1 VKTLNGFL
9 ILILTATAV
18 AALPAGDYHLIKQ
31 VPLGGQ
37 GRGDYLTLDEASRHL
52 YISHQTEIDVVD
64 ADSYASMGKIPAQG
78 AHGIAL
84 AEQWNHGFSTNG
96 KSNTV
101 TMFDLKTL
109 KVLKQIPAGQ
119 GPDAIIYDPAT
130 HRVFA
135 FNGDGNTS
143 TVIEAAD
150 GKVVGTVDLGGGPE
164 FAAADGQGYVFNN
177 LEDQS
182 QLVKIDARNLKAEA
196 HWPLAPCQK
205 PSSMA
210 MDQPHR
216 RLFIGC
222 RSRVMAV
229 VNADTG
235 HVILT
240 LPIGDHVD
248 ATAFDPATGLI
259 FNSNGDG
266 TVTVIHEDSP
276 DTYSVFQTVKTQP
289 GAKTCALDLK
299 TQRLFLSTDVNG
311 KFTLLVVGR

>member
-1 VKTLNGFL
+1 VKIFCGFL
-9 ILILTATAV
+9 VLFLTAATIGAR
-18 AALPAGDYHLIKQ
+18 PAGDYHIVKE
-31 VPLGGQ
+31 VPIGGS
-37 GRGDYLTLDEASRHL
+37 GSWDYLALDGSARRL
-52 YISHQTEIDVVD
+52 YVSHQTEIEVLD
-64 ADSYASMGKIPAQG
+64 ADTYARVGKVPVNG
-78 AHGIAL
+78 AHGTAIA
-84 AEQWNHGFSTNG
+84 AEFNHGFSTNG
-96 KSNTV
+96 KSNAV

-119 GPDAIIYDPAT
+119 GPDAIIYDPVT
-130 HRVFA
+130 RRVFA

-143 TVIEAAD
+143 TVIDAEN
-150 GKVVGTVDLGGGPE
+150 GKVLGTVDLGGGPE
-164 FAAADGQGYVFNN
+164 FAAADGQGHVFNN

-182 QLVKIDARNLKAEA
+182 QLVKIDARKLKAEE

-222 RSRVMAV
+222 RSHVMAV

-235 HVILT
+235 HVITT

-248 ATAFDPATGLI
+248 ATSFDPATGLI

-266 TVTVIHEDSP
+266 TVTVIHQDSP
-276 DTYSVFQTVKTQP
+276 DTYSLFQTVKTYK
-289 GAKTCALDLK
+289 GAKTHALDVK
-299 TQRLFLSTDVNG
+299 THRLFLSTDVNG